1 MSITKVTRNYQIT
14 VPRDIRE
21 QAKIA
26 EGDKL
31 VITMENGEI
40 KIKKFDEDSF
50 KKAFGIWKD
59 AGIKDSVKYVKDL
72 RKEWE
77 HRAKRIG
84 LR

>member
-1 MSITKVTRNYQIT
+1 MSMTKVTRNYQIT

-21 QAKIA
+21 MANIK

-31 VITMENGEI
+31 VITMENNEI
-40 KIKKFDEDSF
+40 KMKKFDENIF
-50 KKAFGIWKD
+50 KRAFGSWKS
-59 AGIKDSVKYVKDL
+59 AGINDSVKYVRGI

-77 HRAKRIG
+77 HRAKKLG

>member
-21 QAKIA
+21 QAKIV

-31 VITMENGEI
+31 ILTMENDEI
-40 KIKKFDEDSF
+40 KMKKFDEDVF
-50 KKAFGIWKD
+50 KKAFGSWKN
-59 AGIKDSVKYVKDL
+59 AGIKDSVKYVKKI

-77 HRAKRIG
+77 ARAKRLG
-84 LR
+84 L

>member
-1 MSITKVTRNYQIT
+1 MSLTKVTRNYQIT

-31 VITMENGEI
+31 VVTMENNEI
-40 KIKKFDEDSF
+40 RIKKMDEDSF
-50 KKAFGIWKD
+50 KKAFGIWKNV
-59 AGIKDSVKYVKDL
+59 KDSVKYVRDL

-77 HRAKRIG
+77 HRAKR
-84 LR
+84 LKL

>member
-21 QAKIA
+21 QAKIV

-31 VITMENGEI
+31 VLTMENDEI
-40 KIKKFDEDSF
+40 RIKKIDEDVF
-50 KKAFGIWKD
+50 KKAFGSWKN
-59 AGIKDSVKYVKDL
+59 AGIKDSVKYVKKI

-77 HRAKRIG
+77 DRAKRLG
-84 LR
+84 L

>member
-21 QAKIA
+21 QADIK

-31 VITMENGEI
+31 VITMENDEI
-40 KIKKFDEDSF
+40 KLKKFDEDSF

-59 AGIKDSVKYVKDL
+59 AGIKDSVEYVRTI

-77 HRAKRIG
+77 HRSKRLG
-84 LR
+84 LK

>member
-1 MSITKVTRNYQIT
+1 MSMTKVTRNYQIT

-21 QAKIA
+21 MANIK

-40 KIKKFDEDSF
+40 KMKKFDEDVF
-50 KKAFGIWKD
+50 KRAFGSWKN
-59 AGIKDSVKYVKDL
+59 AGIKDSVKYVRDI

-77 HRAKRIG
+77 HRAKRLG

>member
-26 EGDKL
+26 EGDML
-31 VITMENGEI
+31 VVTMENNEI
-40 KIKKFDEDSF
+40 KIKKFDEDIF
-50 KKAFGIWKD
+50 KRAFGSWKN
-59 AGIKDSVKYVKDL
+59 ANIKDSVEYVRNI

-77 HRAKRIG
+77 KRAKRLG
-84 LR
+84 L

>member
-31 VITMENGEI
+31 VVTMENDEI
-40 KIKKFDEDSF
+40 KIKKFDKDVFE
-50 KKAFGIWKD
+50 KAFGSWKSV
-59 AGIKDSVKYVKDL
+59 KDSIKYVKDIRNGWGKR
-72 RKEWE
+72 RK
-77 HRAKRIG
+77 RLG
-84 LR
+84 L

>member
-26 EGDKL
+26 EGDML
-31 VITMENGEI
+31 VVTMENNEI
-40 KIKKFDEDSF
+40 KIKKFDEDIF
-50 KKAFGIWKD
+50 KRAFGSWKN
-59 AGIKDSVKYVKDL
+59 ANIKDSVEYVRNI

-77 HRAKRIG
+77 KRAKRLG